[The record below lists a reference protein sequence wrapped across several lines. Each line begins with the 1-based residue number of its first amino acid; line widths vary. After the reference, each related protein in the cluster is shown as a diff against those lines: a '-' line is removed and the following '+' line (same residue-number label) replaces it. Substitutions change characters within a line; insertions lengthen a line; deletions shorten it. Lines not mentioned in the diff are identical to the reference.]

1 MVKKGVIYS
10 LSLLFGILM
19 LGLSPN
25 TAISGEPKEII
36 NMRGLGPSYQ
46 VGRHD
51 SKDRFCYD
59 GSCILHGKGEI
70 RIHLNP
76 KANTGKVI
84 ATFKGPDGT
93 WKIVQKKFKLIATD
107 VNLHGA
113 TGGDIDPKLSP
124 PVIPQVWT
132 YVATWGPGVVYH
144 NGKLAWKG
152 PTHLMV
158 TEEVRDPVTG
168 KVDYKGP
175 MKAKEYPGSVYNKRG
190 IQIHFVSHPAEKPTK
205 GYLPPYTKFLHLM
218 WETVEWK

>member
-1 MVKKGVIYS
+1 MPFKRIVRMGIVIF
-10 LSLLFGILM
+10 LVVLWVPL
-19 LGLSPN
+19 N
-25 TAISGEPKEII
+25 TLAEGKSEGTVE
-36 NMRGLGPSYQ
+36 MRGLGPAYQ

-59 GSCILHGKGEI
+59 GSCILHGVGNIFIK
-70 RIHLNP
+70 LNP
-76 KANTGKVI
+76 EKKTGIVV
-84 ATFKGPDGT
+84 ATFKGPDGE
-93 WKIVQKKFKLIATD
+93 WKVIQKKFKAIATN

-124 PVIPQVWT
+124 PVLPKVWT
-132 YVATWGPGVVYH
+132 YVATWGPGTVYH

-175 MKAKEYPGSVYNKRG
+175 MKAKEYPGSVHNKMG
-190 IQIHFVSHPAEKPTK
+190 IQIHFVSHPNEPQVK
-205 GYLPPYTKFLHLM
+205 GYLPPYRKLLHLM
-218 WETVEWK
+218 WDTVLWE